1 MSPFQSGAGLTQ
13 DNLTQDNPCIPR
25 VGHLESLRI
34 VRREDEAQ
42 ILVRLAIRTG
52 ERQRTERTIMSRSEI
67 ERYRRTLE
75 AKRRDLV
82 FGLGSREDI
91 VIEKAA
97 DTLDEVQFAGE
108 RELAIR
114 NLDRESK
121 LLKSVRSALARIEDG
136 SYGVC
141 LHCDTAI
148 NPKRLGAVPW
158 AEYCVRCQE
167 AADRREFESDTTGRL
182 HELQATAA

>member
-1 MSPFQSGAGLTQ
+1 MMSYSDSG
-13 DNLTQDNPCIPR
+13 
-25 VGHLESLRI
+25 
-34 VRREDEAQ
+34 
-42 ILVRLAIRTG
+42 
-52 ERQRTERTIMSRSEI
+52 RQRAM
-67 ERYRRTLE
+67 LE
-75 AKRRDLV
+75 AKKRELS
-82 FGLGSREDI
+82 FGLSSREDI

-121 LLKSVRSALARIEDG
+121 LLKSIRSALARIEDG

-148 NPKRLGAVPW
+148 NPKRLATVPW
-158 AEYCVRCQE
+158 AAYCVRCQE
-167 AADRREFESDTTGRL
+167 AADRYEFENGATNSEP
-182 HELQATAA
+182 ELFVA